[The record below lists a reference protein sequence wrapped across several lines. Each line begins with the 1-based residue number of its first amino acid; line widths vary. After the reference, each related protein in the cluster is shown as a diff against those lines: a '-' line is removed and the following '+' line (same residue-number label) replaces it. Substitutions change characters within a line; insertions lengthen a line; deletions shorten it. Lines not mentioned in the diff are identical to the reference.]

1 MDIETIVAAIFGM
14 VLYIVCGILFL
25 SLGLWADK
33 SPKPVSF
40 WAGKSVQAEW
50 VTDVAG
56 YNRANAIMWKV
67 YSAVYFLAGILSL
80 LGIWRETFIYASL
93 ILTILSAFPGIP
105 ILIRNY
111 KKIEKKY
118 IFPEMLDKVDPF
130 C

>member
-1 MDIETIVAAIFGM
+1 MDSETIVAAVFGM

-33 SPKPVSF
+33 SPRPVSF
-40 WAGKSVQAEW
+40 WAGKPVKAEW

-67 YSAVYFLAGILSL
+67 YAAAYFLAGILSL
-80 LGIWRETFIYASL
+80 LGIWGETFIYASL
-93 ILTILSAFPGIP
+93 ILTILSTFPGIP
-105 ILIRNY
+105 ILIIHY
-111 KKIEKKY
+111 KKIEKRY
-118 IFPEMLDKVDPF
+118 IFAERLDKVDPF